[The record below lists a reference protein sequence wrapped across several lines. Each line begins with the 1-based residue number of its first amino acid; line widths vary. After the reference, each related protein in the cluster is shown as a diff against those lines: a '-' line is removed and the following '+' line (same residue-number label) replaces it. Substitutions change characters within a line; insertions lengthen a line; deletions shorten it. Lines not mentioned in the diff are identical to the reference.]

1 MTIEEFDFEQYQK
14 DIEEACPLLNS
25 KMGHHQ
31 TVELNN
37 GEKLLEISINASIV
51 FAVDS
56 IPYAIAEKMIKT
68 KKYEDYDSEL
78 LNQATKVLFNIIS
91 ETDEARIFSKLY
103 K

>member
-14 DIEEACPLLNS
+14 DIEEACPLL
-25 KMGHHQ
+25 
-31 TVELNN
+31 
-37 GEKLLEISINASIV
+37 NASIV